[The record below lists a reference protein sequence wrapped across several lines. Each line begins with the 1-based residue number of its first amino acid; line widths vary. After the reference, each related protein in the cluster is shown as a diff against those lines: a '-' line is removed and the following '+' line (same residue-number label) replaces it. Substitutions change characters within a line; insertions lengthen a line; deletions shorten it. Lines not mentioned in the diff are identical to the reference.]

1 MMEFGMRCLAIA
13 LRGLNK
19 SILFILCSKRNIS
32 REGCQ
37 PFDGLATFGSF
48 FRFYNCICNRGHKE
62 TIRSKMNIV
71 ERFNSLSLKR
81 NLVSKPDAAY
91 DLWAADYDSQPDNM
105 MLAWDEEIFSSL
117 INTMDL
123 HNKII
128 ADIGCGTGRHWKKI
142 YDRQAQKL
150 IGFDVSEGMLS
161 MLKQKFP
168 ESETYHLLNGELKE
182 LENQSC
188 DIIFSTLTIAHIKNA
203 KEALHEWNRILKA
216 GGEII
221 ITDYHPTALAKGGRR
236 TFNYHGKTIAVK
248 NYVHSI
254 AKLKGIA
261 RQLDLEVIH
270 FIEKSID
277 ESAKPYY
284 EKQHAIAV
292 YEAWK
297 GMPLIYGIHL
307 KKPDV
312 V

>member
-1 MMEFGMRCLAIA
+1 M
-13 LRGLNK
+13 N
-19 SILFILCSKRNIS
+19 LFQK
-32 REGCQ
+32 
-37 PFDGLATFGSF
+37 
-48 FRFYNCICNRGHKE
+48 
-62 TIRSKMNIV
+62 
-71 ERFNSLSLKR
+71 FNSLSLKS
-81 NLVSKPDAAY
+81 NLVSKPDGAY

-105 MLAWDEEIFSSL
+105 MLAWDEDIFSRL

-142 YDRQAQKL
+142 YERQPKKL

-168 ESETYHLLNGELKE
+168 TSETYHLMNDKLKE
-182 LENQSC
+182 LENESC

-203 KEALHEWNRILKA
+203 EKALHEWDQILRP

-236 TFNYHGKTIAVK
+236 TFNYHGKTIVVK

-254 AKLKGIA
+254 QKLKGIA

-270 FIEKSID
+270 FTEKLID
-277 ESAKPYY
+277 ESARPFY
-284 EKQHAIAV
+284 EKQSALHV
-292 YEAWK
+292 YEGWK
-297 GMPLIYGIHL
+297 GTPIIYGIHL
-307 KKPDV
+307 KKRNV
-312 V
+312 AK

>member
-1 MMEFGMRCLAIA
+1 
-13 LRGLNK
+13 
-19 SILFILCSKRNIS
+19 
-32 REGCQ
+32 
-37 PFDGLATFGSF
+37 
-48 FRFYNCICNRGHKE
+48 
-62 TIRSKMNIV
+62 MNIA

-81 NLVSKPDAAY
+81 NLVSEPDAAY

-117 INTMDL
+117 INNMKL
-123 HNKII
+123 QNKVI

-142 YDRQAQKL
+142 YEREPRKL
-150 IGFDVSEGMLS
+150 IGFDVSEGMLC

-168 ESETYHLLNGELKE
+168 ESETYHLINDELKE

-188 DIIFSTLTIAHIKNA
+188 DIIFSTLTIAHIQNA
-203 KEALHEWNRILKA
+203 EKALHEWDRILKL

-254 AKLKGIA
+254 GKIKGIA
-261 RQLDLEVIH
+261 RQLDLEVFH

-277 ESAKPYY
+277 ESARPFY
-284 EKQHAIAV
+284 EKQSALHV
-292 YEAWK
+292 YERWK
-297 GMPLIYGIHL
+297 GTPIIYGIHL
-307 KKPDV
+307 KKLDV
-312 V
+312 AK

>member
-1 MMEFGMRCLAIA
+1 
-13 LRGLNK
+13 
-19 SILFILCSKRNIS
+19 
-32 REGCQ
+32 
-37 PFDGLATFGSF
+37 
-48 FRFYNCICNRGHKE
+48 
-62 TIRSKMNIV
+62 MNIA

-81 NLVSKPDAAY
+81 NLVSEPDAAY

-117 INTMDL
+117 INNMKL
-123 HNKII
+123 QNKVI

-142 YDRQAQKL
+142 YEREPRKL

-168 ESETYHLLNGELKE
+168 ESEICHLINDELKE

-188 DIIFSTLTIAHIKNA
+188 NIIFSTLTIAHIKNA
-203 KEALHEWNRILKA
+203 EKALHEWNRILTK

-248 NYVHSI
+248 NYIHSI
-254 AKLKGIA
+254 EKLKGIV
-261 RQLDLEVIH
+261 RKLDLEVIH
-270 FIEKSID
+270 FVEKSID
-277 ESAKPYY
+277 ESARPFY
-284 EKQHAIAV
+284 EKQSALNV
-292 YEAWK
+292 YECWK
-297 GMPLIYGIHL
+297 GTPIIYAIHL

-312 V
+312 AK

>member
-1 MMEFGMRCLAIA
+1 
-13 LRGLNK
+13 
-19 SILFILCSKRNIS
+19 
-32 REGCQ
+32 
-37 PFDGLATFGSF
+37 
-48 FRFYNCICNRGHKE
+48 
-62 TIRSKMNIV
+62 MNIA

-81 NLVSKPDAAY
+81 NLVSEPETAY
-91 DLWAADYDSQPDNM
+91 NLWAAEYDSQPDNM
-105 MLAWDEEIFSSL
+105 MLAWDEDIFSRM

-128 ADIGCGTGRHWKKI
+128 ADIGCGTGRHWGKI
-142 YDRQAQKL
+142 YDRQAKKL
-150 IGFDVSEGMLS
+150 IGFDVSEGMLT

-203 KEALHEWNRILKA
+203 KKALHEWNRILKA

-277 ESAKPYY
+277 ESAKPFY
-284 EKQHAIAV
+284 EKQRALHV
-292 YEAWK
+292 YEGWK
-297 GMPLIYGIHL
+297 GTPIIYGIHL
-307 KKPDV
+307 KKSNV
-312 V
+312 AK